1 MLNKKISKV
10 KLSTW
15 NGTVGV
21 SHLVGKYENQ
31 FKDIAHRS
39 SHIHIHIV

>member
-1 MLNKKISKV
+1 MLNKKNSKV

-15 NGTVGV
+15 NGTMGV

-31 FKDIAHRS
+31 VKDIAHGF
-39 SHIHIHIV
+39 SHI